1 MVLFNTKFILSDEF
15 RNSKLIDAIRI
26 RMGKGAKF
34 RYDGQPTFM
43 YEEDG
48 KLLSVYNIEG
58 VLAARILYS
67 SKSDLIT
74 ETYFVNK
81 IKGGRSELSVTIENS
96 AMLKPRGRKSANADD
111 VPQVIRSLLW
121 QELGGLDNG
130 ILTDDNAT
138 VIRKTDASEIRKSMI
153 RMNQF
158 INPVVYVSPESATGG
173 YILDYNE
180 LASKLSGMAHV
191 LVEANPVVSEA
202 ISFDGKPTDGGVGIF
217 FPDGKKTD
225 VVLKKSKS
233 LADVISADVKQFLA
247 SYASASYKFDLI
259 KFECMRDQF
268 KVKSDPKKEEP
279 KQKTMTEA
287 EVDAKLSEM
296 SELCEST
303 IEEKDIEIDKLHSYI
318 EDLEKQMSD
327 LNAKNSALEYSINK
341 KSDNQPATGL
351 SIQCTEKDMYDGEIA
366 DVVLKA
372 LSKEVKS
379 MSGDNA
385 LKGSRKYSVLSS
397 IVDNNEITDVP
408 DKVKAALK
416 EATAS
421 GAVSKDSFAPLER
434 LGFKASV
441 NGNNHIK
448 LTFCDDDRYSAVFS
462 STPSDTRSVVNTVS
476 DYTRK
481 LFGC

>member
-217 FPDGKKTD
+217 FPDGQHD
-225 VVLKKSKS
+225 GLFCPERDS
-233 LADVISADVKQFLA
+233 LRMRTSCAAPLCGQPAGADVRADGRTGRHGTGGRYCRAAARYGPGGRYPRHFRR
-247 SYASASYKFDLI
+247 
-259 KFECMRDQF
+259 C
-268 KVKSDPKKEEP
+268 
-279 KQKTMTEA
+279 EA
-287 EVDAKLSEM
+287 
-296 SELCEST
+296 
-303 IEEKDIEIDKLHSYI
+303 
-318 EDLEKQMSD
+318 
-327 LNAKNSALEYSINK
+327 
-341 KSDNQPATGL
+341 
-351 SIQCTEKDMYDGEIA
+351 
-366 DVVLKA
+366 
-372 LSKEVKS
+372 
-379 MSGDNA
+379 
-385 LKGSRKYSVLSS
+385 R
-397 IVDNNEITDVP
+397 
-408 DKVKAALK
+408 
-416 EATAS
+416 
-421 GAVSKDSFAPLER
+421 ER
-434 LGFKASV
+434 
-441 NGNNHIK
+441 I
-448 LTFCDDDRYSAVFS
+448 R
-462 STPSDTRSVVNTVS
+462 R
-476 DYTRK
+476 
-481 LFGC
+481 